1 MKWVAAFLHAF
12 TVAIRAN
19 FVESCAQSDHAI
31 NARRIRKPSFV
42 FPSVRLCVPVTNF
55 RDLASNVYSTGWCFM
70 LGVVARDALVLSIL
84 ESRLESALHIQ
95 LQSSA
100 KDSD

>member
-1 MKWVAAFLHAF
+1 
-12 TVAIRAN
+12 
-19 FVESCAQSDHAI
+19 
-31 NARRIRKPSFV
+31 
-42 FPSVRLCVPVTNF
+42 
-55 RDLASNVYSTGWCFM
+55 M
-70 LGVVARDALVLSIL
+70 LGVVARDALVLPIL